1 MCRLFAMSAPQRV
14 PATFW
19 LLQAPDSLLR
29 QSHANPDGTGIGIFD
44 ESGEP
49 RVDRQAIAAYED
61 SDFAQE
67 ARNLVSRT
75 FVSHVRHASNG
86 ANREANTHPFEMDGR
101 LFAHNGV
108 IGDADKLN
116 QRLGHDLALVEG
128 DTDSERYFALIT
140 VEIRR
145 AGGDI
150 GLGIA
155 RAVQWVDENLGV
167 YAANFVLT
175 TPTELWAFRFPEPNT
190 LFYLDRDPATAEQ
203 SGLDEQGGLD
213 QQSEEG
219 TKINSEPLADLRSV
233 IVASEKLDGDRRW
246 QPFSSGQLLHVDAD
260 MGLHSVQLTG
270 KSPQH
275 PLTLADLGKTASKS
289 QR

>member
-19 LLQAPDSLLR
+19 LLQAPDSLLH

-44 ESGEP
+44 ESKAP
-49 RVDRQAIAAYED
+49 RIDKRPIAAYED
-61 SDFAQE
+61 TDFARE
-67 ARNLVSRT
+67 ARDLVSRT
-75 FVSHVRHASNG
+75 FISHVRHASNG
-86 ANREANTHPFEMDGR
+86 ANVYANTHPFEMDGR

-108 IGDADKLN
+108 IGDVDKLN
-116 QRLGHDLALVEG
+116 ERLGKDLALVDG

-145 AGGDI
+145 AGGDV

-175 TPTELWAFRFPEPNT
+175 TPTELWAFRFPEANT
-190 LFYLDRDPATAEQ
+190 LFYLDRNPATADQ
-203 SGLDEQGGLD
+203 SGLNQR
-213 QQSEEG
+213 SEEG
-219 TKINSEPLADLRSV
+219 TKINSESLADLPSV
-233 IVASEKLDGDRRW
+233 VVASEKLDGDRRW
-246 QPFSSGQLLHVDAD
+246 QPFVSGQLLHVDAD
-260 MGLHSVQLTG
+260 TGMRFEELTAQR
-270 KSPQH
+270 PQH
-275 PLTLADLGKTASKS
+275 PLALADLGETASTS